1 MNETPISASGFT
13 ELLPSPPYLS
23 AAWEPFSLQVVDAP
37 REMTTVFADHILGL
51 HVSGRHRVRQE
62 LDGRTREGRSESGAV
77 NLVPAH
83 LRFTTEANA
92 PVRAIVLFI
101 PEEFVSRVIVEHW
114 GADPRK
120 VEMMWQF
127 LGRDRVVEDVMTRL
141 AMEAKSG
148 SPSGRL
154 YAESA
159 CEFLAHHIIHSY
171 SSMSTVTA
179 APIGGL
185 PPRRLNSVLDYIE
198 DSVAQPITLRQL
210 AEVAGVSARHFERA
224 FRQVMGVPPHA
235 YVMERRLAT
244 ARDLLISCP
253 TLAIEEIARR
263 AGFSSSSHLASAFRR
278 QNGCSP
284 RTFRRLQSP

>member
-1 MNETPISASGFT
+1 MSKSSISASEFT
-13 ELLPSPPYLS
+13 ELLPSPPYAS
-23 AAWEPFSLQVVDAP
+23 AAWEPFSLQVVEAP
-37 REMTTVFADHILGL
+37 REMTTVFTDHILGL
-51 HVSGRHRVRQE
+51 HVSGKHRVRQE

-83 LRFTTEANA
+83 LRFSTEANA

-114 GADPRK
+114 EGDPRN
-120 VEMMWQF
+120 VEIMWQF
-127 LGRDRVVEDVMTRL
+127 LGRDRVIEDVMTRL
-141 AMEAKSG
+141 AMEAKNG
-148 SPSGRL
+148 SLSGRL

-159 CEFLAHHIIHSY
+159 CEFLAHHIVHSY

-179 APIGGL
+179 SPVGGL

-198 DSVAQPITLRQL
+198 ESVAQSITLRQL

-224 FRQVMGVPPHA
+224 FRQAMGVPPHA

-244 ARDLLISCP
+244 ARDLLLSCP
-253 TLAIEEIARR
+253 NLPIEDIARR

-278 QNGCSP
+278 KIGCTP
-284 RTFRRLQSP
+284 TLFRQRNTR